1 MKTTQAAGN
10 LYEVDE
16 AAVKRLNAFM
26 ATAPRRL
33 RPLLSDE
40 KMTVVGDG
48 SGRKKRPQRKK
59 QDAHSNQPV
68 S

>member
-1 MKTTQAAGN
+1 MAKQQHQPGN
-10 LYEVDE
+10 RYEVDE

-26 ATAPRRL
+26 ANAPRRL

-48 SGRKKRPQRKK
+48 RKKRPQPSYRRRKK
-59 QDAHSNQPV
+59 EQP
-68 S
+68 

>member
-1 MKTTQAAGN
+1 MAKQQYQPGN
-10 LYEVDE
+10 LYTVDE

-40 KMTVVGDG
+40 KMVVVAD
-48 SGRKKRPQRKK
+48 GRKKRPQREK
-59 QDAHSNQPV
+59 QHADSD
-68 S
+68 